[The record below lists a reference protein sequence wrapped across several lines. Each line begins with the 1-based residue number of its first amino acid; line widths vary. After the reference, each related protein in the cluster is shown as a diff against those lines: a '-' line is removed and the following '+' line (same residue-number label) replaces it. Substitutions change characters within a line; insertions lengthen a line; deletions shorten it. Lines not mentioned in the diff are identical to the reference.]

1 MPALN
6 LVRTDDQQNRARF
19 YKLDIQPNL
28 FGGWS
33 LVREWGRIGR
43 AGRVCVDFYKTR
55 GVADLALIAKWAE
68 KQKRGY
74 R

>member
-1 MPALN
+1 MPAIN
-6 LVRTDDQQNRARF
+6 LVRIDENVRRF
-19 YKLDIQPNL
+19 YKLDVQPSL

-43 AGRVCVDFYKTR
+43 AGRVRVEFYQTR
-55 GVADLALIAKWAE
+55 GVADQALIEKWAE
-68 KQKRGY
+68 KRKRGY